1 MFWHEEMNEQARL
14 AGLLMEDLPR
24 WETKEYELRGQW
36 KHAAVVVHAP
46 HNEKD
51 EIVVL
56 LGGNIKRSSYP
67 KATNTVS
74 LRKSDG
80 SLYDQCPRGPS
91 MNEEREGLAAVVY
104 NGYVYAIGGRNRDS
118 MERIQVS
125 DLLSSASLNKT
136 EKETPWKTLTCRLSA
151 THVWSSSAAV
161 VQNRYIVIGGGNNG
175 NVDIVDISE
184 ASQPFIFQA
193 PSLTVPRYQI
203 GMAAIGSRVYVI
215 GGYSTGEALKKLR
228 SVEYLDMLPDSGND
242 GNEFEES
249 TIASSLSWKMH
260 KDLVLPVPRVG
271 HSVVRLGTC
280 LVVAGGR
287 SEKFFVLEDEVPF
300 VEVLDT
306 KRNKVWRLPQLRER
320 REKELT
326 AVVVSNELVLLGGD
340 VRPPKTFLRLLLT
353 DKNSAVH
360 KRLLDSRLSREFD

>member
-36 KHAAVVVHAP
+36 KHAAVVVHDP

-56 LGGNIKRSSYP
+56 LGGNIERSSYP
-67 KATNTVS
+67 KAANTVS

-91 MNEEREGLAAVVY
+91 MNEEREGLAAVVC
-104 NGYVYAIGGRNRDS
+104 NGYVYAIGGQNRDS

-125 DLLSSASLNKT
+125 DLLSSADRNKT

-215 GGYSTGEALKKLR
+215 GGYSTGEALKQLR

-242 GNEFEES
+242 GMSLKNQPLHLLCHGKWTRIWFFPFLVWDIPLSALEHVWLWPEVEVKILLFLKMKC
-249 TIASSLSWKMH
+249 LSW
-260 KDLVLPVPRVG
+260 RFW
-271 HSVVRLGTC
+271 T
-280 LVVAGGR
+280 
-287 SEKFFVLEDEVPF
+287 
-300 VEVLDT
+300 
-306 KRNKVWRLPQLRER
+306 RNAIK
-320 REKELT
+320 
-326 AVVVSNELVLLGGD
+326 SGD
-340 VRPPKTFLRLLLT
+340 FL
-353 DKNSAVH
+353 N
-360 KRLLDSRLSREFD
+360 